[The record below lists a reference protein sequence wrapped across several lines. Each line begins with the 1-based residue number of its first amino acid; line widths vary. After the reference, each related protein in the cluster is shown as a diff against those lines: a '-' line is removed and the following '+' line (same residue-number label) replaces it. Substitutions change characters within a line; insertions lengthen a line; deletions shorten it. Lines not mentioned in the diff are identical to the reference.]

1 MSYIYVKGSITGKS
15 ETREFDFR
23 VVKRSAQIGL
33 PQSAIDALG
42 LSKVP
47 GLSHDTLADN
57 DANRAPAYLTR
68 VDFEERCI
76 HQYVTPASEPTV
88 GADALR
94 ALGYKVDLERGHI
107 FKPTEPLK
115 IHRGLMPT
123 MLDASDLRS
132 AQG

>member
-1 MSYIYVKGSITGKS
+1 MPDIYVKGSITGKW

-42 LSKVP
+42 LPKVP
-47 GLSHDTLADN
+47 DLSYDPLADN

-68 VDFEERCI
+68 VDFGERCI

-94 ALGYKVDLERGHI
+94 ALGYQIDLERGRI
-107 FKPTEPLK
+107 VKPTGPLE

-123 MLDASDLRS
+123 MLDVSDLRS
-132 AQG
+132 AD